1 MCRVLDRHLA
11 MLECSWPSI
20 CARSKPP
27 AQPNSEQLIKGSHI
41 LLLDFAGTQNQIGRV
56 VLLPRSNA
64 STCHARCHSRPVRYT
79 NVHTGSVSMATR
91 TTTDAHPRENC
102 IAADTACIVWTTN
115 SKSARARVEVAAD
128 SPSSRTRFP
137 FPPPSP
143 PHPQPPSPP
152 SAWHCIRRE
161 VRRPVWRDVDDS
173 IAPSQAGQAL
183 RSLRRVGALVHVVA
197 GVRSD
202 VAELAGP
209 SPRPRAAA
217 RGPLLRTR
225 ALLACPVVVIFITLS
240 ALLQHAFACC
250 MRPGVTQRFLR

>member
-1 MCRVLDRHLA
+1 MKAEPGCAVVLRKLSGRQDVCRVLDRHLA

-143 PHPQPPSPP
+143 PPPPAPLPAFSLALYPP
-152 SAWHCIRRE
+152 GG
-161 VRRPVWRDVDDS
+161 
-173 IAPSQAGQAL
+173 APA
-183 RSLRRVGALVHVVA
+183 R
-197 GVRSD
+197 
-202 VAELAGP
+202 LAG
-209 SPRPRAAA
+209 RR
-217 RGPLLRTR
+217 
-225 ALLACPVVVIFITLS
+225 
-240 ALLQHAFACC
+240 
-250 MRPGVTQRFLR
+250 